1 MPQISVPS
9 IKWGK
14 RKNRS
19 QMCEIF
25 TDDGRILTVELAVLF
40 GCVDDP
46 ERKMGFLLDDENQFV
61 SEDGHWTQILG
72 ERSSI
77 PMCLVKPENADVLKN
92 RIGTMGREVRENAK
106 QQLYDDAKKNLFAD
120 KILNIVVVGVV
131 ALLIFGA
138 MKFLRGGG

>member
-25 TDDGRILTVELAVLF
+25 TDDGRILTAELDVLF

-46 ERKMGFLLDDENQFV
+46 IRKMGFLIDDENQFV
-61 SEDGHWTQILG
+61 AEDGHWTQILG
-72 ERSSI
+72 ERSSV
-77 PMCLVKPENADVLKN
+77 PMCMVNPENADILKA
-92 RIGTMGREVRENAK
+92 RIGGLGRESRENAK
-106 QQLYDDAKKNLFAD
+106 SQLYDDAKKNTFAD
-120 KILNIVVVGVV
+120 RIVLIV
-131 ALLIFGA
+131 AIAVAGLLIFGA